1 MKQSKYLEDGGA
13 KFKIKQI
20 TKVYEARRTNIKPQD
35 YLYKI
40 NFSNMNQDLPSK
52 FLLRKNHKTRYTSDF
67 DIDQTH
73 PYECLN

>member
-1 MKQSKYLEDGGA
+1 MNYNRIFRHKLYIYQAMKQSKYLEDGGA

-40 NFSNMNQDLPSK
+40 NFSKMNQDLPSK
-52 FLLRKNHKTRYTSDF
+52 FLLRKNHKTR
-67 DIDQTH
+67 
-73 PYECLN
+73 

>member
-1 MKQSKYLEDGGA
+1 MNFNRIFRLKLYIYYTMKQSKYLEDGGA

-52 FLLRKNHKTRYTSDF
+52 FLLRKNHKTR
-67 DIDQTH
+67 
-73 PYECLN
+73 